1 MSDLHPITCPDLLK
15 EAESIIRDHENM
27 LLLNT
32 PTAKNMLAKMHERL
46 GHARADLK
54 RAELRGYNSD
64 VDLGRVL
71 MLAGLLATFDP
82 TLAGDDGFIARMAD
96 VSDVD

>member
-1 MSDLHPITCPDLLK
+1 MSTY
-15 EAESIIRDHENM
+15 
-27 LLLNT
+27 T
-32 PTAKNMLAKMHERL
+32 PTAEDMLARMRERL
-46 GHARADLK
+46 GYARADLK